1 MVNKDGRTHFGIFGA
16 YYVST
21 TPLLYTHVQQN
32 IWSTPAHRP
41 LLTYL
46 TGRVYNVHQVPN
58 IWSARAQDQRG
69 ARAQDQPLTSRESQ
83 PSELQGG

>member
-1 MVNKDGRTHFGIFGA
+1 M
-16 YYVST
+16 ST
-21 TPLLYTHVQQN
+21 TPLLTHVQQN

-46 TGRVYNVHQVPN
+46 TGREYNVHQVPN
-58 IWSARAQDQRG
+58 TWSARAQDQRG
-69 ARAQDQPLTSRESQ
+69 ARAQDQRLTSHESQ

>member
-1 MVNKDGRTHFGIFGA
+1 M
-16 YYVST
+16 ST
-21 TPLLYTHVQQN
+21 TPPLTHVQQN

-58 IWSARAQDQRG
+58 IWSARAQDNRG
-69 ARAQDQPLTSRESQ
+69 ARAQDQLGARAQDKPLTSHESQ